1 MARGSD
7 PDAAA
12 DPDGIERLW
21 ASTLEAC
28 DDDEAPSS
36 RRAVCPDCERP
47 ASSCPCAWLPESPL
61 PTRGALV
68 VLTHPNE
75 RKRAVRTGWILP
87 RCFRRAVLCTRR
99 EPPAAFLDMLDGPD
113 AILPRDAPTYIL
125 YPAPRAVSVAEANL
139 REDGLERAEAEARRT
154 SSRRPSSSA
163 SSARRPADPRDSAPA
178 AAAELAAVAAALEG
192 AAYVCVAI
200 DSTWRQAR
208 EMAAKTA
215 ASMPVGTKLVRLPT
229 DRDPG
234 TPTETET
241 ETARRCRVEV
251 KKKKSPGPGGDDDE
265 TGFPTTGTTG
275 TLPAAPVVDLMVAPA
290 EGCVL
295 TAEAAAAAV
304 RALERRGAFEKE
316 AEAAATSAAATL
328 RAMARSRCMHDPA
341 TRAGPLG
348 ARAGG
353 GGSAWA
359 RSRREGPEGREREV
373 RRGVSRERKAR
384 PKKVLSKSLR
394 TKVLKMGLFF
404 VCGREPR
411 RRSRRRG

>member
-75 RKRAVRTGWILP
+75 RKRTVRTGWILP

-139 REDGLERAEAEARRT
+139 REDGLERVEAEARCT

-163 SSARRPADPRDSAPA
+163 SSARPADPRDSAPA

-251 KKKKSPGPGGDDDE
+251 KKKK
-265 TGFPTTGTTG
+265 
-275 TLPAAPVVDLMVAPA
+275 APA
-290 EGCVL
+290 PGA
-295 TAEAAAAAV
+295 TTT
-304 RALERRGAFEKE
+304 RRG
-316 AEAAATSAAATL
+316 
-328 RAMARSRCMHDPA
+328 
-341 TRAGPLG
+341 
-348 ARAGG
+348 
-353 GGSAWA
+353 
-359 RSRREGPEGREREV
+359 
-373 RRGVSRERKAR
+373 
-384 PKKVLSKSLR
+384 
-394 TKVLKMGLFF
+394 
-404 VCGREPR
+404 
-411 RRSRRRG
+411 SRRRERREHSPPPPSSI

>member
-139 REDGLERAEAEARRT
+139 REDGLERAEAEAMRT
-154 SSRRPSSSA
+154 SSRRPSSSSA
-163 SSARRPADPRDSAPA
+163 SSARPADPRDSAPA

-251 KKKKSPGPGGDDDE
+251 KKKK
-265 TGFPTTGTTG
+265 
-275 TLPAAPVVDLMVAPA
+275 APA
-290 EGCVL
+290 PGA
-295 TAEAAAAAV
+295 TTT
-304 RALERRGAFEKE
+304 RRG
-316 AEAAATSAAATL
+316 
-328 RAMARSRCMHDPA
+328 
-341 TRAGPLG
+341 
-348 ARAGG
+348 
-353 GGSAWA
+353 
-359 RSRREGPEGREREV
+359 
-373 RRGVSRERKAR
+373 
-384 PKKVLSKSLR
+384 
-394 TKVLKMGLFF
+394 
-404 VCGREPR
+404 
-411 RRSRRRG
+411 SRRRERREHSPPPPSSI

>member
-154 SSRRPSSSA
+154 SSRRPSFSSA
-163 SSARRPADPRDSAPA
+163 SSARPADPRDSAPA

-241 ETARRCRVEV
+241 ETETARRVRVE
-251 KKKKSPGPGGDDDE
+251 KKKGPGPGGDDDDE

-341 TRAGPLG
+341 TRAGASRRASGGRRQRVGAVATGGTRGTG
-348 ARAGG
+348 ARGEAGG
-353 GGSAWA
+353 
-359 RSRREGPEGREREV
+359 E
-373 RRGVSRERKAR
+373 
-384 PKKVLSKSLR
+384 
-394 TKVLKMGLFF
+394 
-404 VCGREPR
+404 
-411 RRSRRRG
+411 